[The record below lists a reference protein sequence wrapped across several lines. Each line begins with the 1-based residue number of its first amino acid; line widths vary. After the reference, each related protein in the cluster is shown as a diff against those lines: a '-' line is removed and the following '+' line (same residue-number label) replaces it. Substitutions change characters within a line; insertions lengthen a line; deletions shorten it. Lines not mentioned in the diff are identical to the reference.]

1 MQKTV
6 GKKLIWW
13 YYVGMS
19 YVTDRYNLKK
29 LSGQSLAVT
38 ECGIQ
43 ICNSGHVTPPIH
55 YGEYAAHF
63 ILEGKGVFCVNG
75 KEYPLS
81 AGNGFLITPN
91 ANCYYYADTLK
102 PWKYVYACFAGVDCD
117 ALVHSANLNEFNV
130 VFDFPLDDETVRDIY
145 AMHSAGKRNEA
156 NGYDVTGYFLLVM
169 SRVIKLSGNKK
180 SNFTLAESY
189 VEKAKRYIEDNYSF
203 SISVSD
209 VAYNLGLDRTYLYKL
224 FIKYEGVSPCEY
236 LSNFRLEKS
245 REKLK
250 DKAVSVSDVAVAVG
264 FKDVAYFYR
273 VFSKKY
279 GTTPKKYRDSVVE

>member
-1 MQKTV
+1 
-6 GKKLIWW
+6 
-13 YYVGMS
+13 MS

-29 LSGQSLAVT
+29 ISGQSLAVT

-43 ICNSGHVTPPIH
+43 ICNSGHSTPPIY

-75 KEYPLS
+75 KEYALS

-91 ANCYYYADTLK
+91 ANCYYYADSQK
-102 PWKYVYACFAGVDCD
+102 PWKYVYVCFAGVDSD
-117 ALVHSANLNEFNV
+117 ALVHSANLNELNVIFN
-130 VFDFPLDDETVRDIY
+130 FPLDDETVRDIY

-156 NGYDVTGYFLLVM
+156 KGYDVTGYFLLVM
-169 SRVIKLSGNKK
+169 SRVIKLSANNKIDF
-180 SNFTLAESY
+180 SQTVGY

-224 FIKYEGVSPCEY
+224 FIKHEGVSPSDY

-250 DKAVSVSDVAVAVG
+250 DKTISIGDVALSVG

-279 GTTPKKYRDSVVE
+279 EITPKKYRDSVVV